1 MTGLG
6 GGRVFLLLHS
16 LSKTL
21 SSTSLGKKSES
32 ESDFLRFGGGGLSSL
47 TFGSR
52 IGFGFGWTLFRLR
65 GGASLSMSGTSFVF
79 FFLAIFCFFFFLGG
93 EALFRFLFTP
103 NMSSTFPV
111 AERWFMVFIFCV
123 RRSLWGLRVWLRV
136 SCVSLYSESFQRVAE
151 WIPSEFRC
159 KLLGQFYSFEFRH
172 VRICNV
178 ARGWSSIATFCKIDT
193 SPLEVHLLFYPTVF
207 LTSSQTFSR
216 FCRWSVDDLFFCH
229 FVVQECIHSK
239 QNRKLYSV
247 ASSRSDVTF
256 MQSVIREHFSLL
268 KVFAEF

>member
-1 MTGLG
+1 
-6 GGRVFLLLHS
+6 
-16 LSKTL
+16 
-21 SSTSLGKKSES
+21 
-32 ESDFLRFGGGGLSSL
+32 
-47 TFGSR
+47 
-52 IGFGFGWTLFRLR
+52 
-65 GGASLSMSGTSFVF
+65 
-79 FFLAIFCFFFFLGG
+79 
-93 EALFRFLFTP
+93 
-103 NMSSTFPV
+103 
-111 AERWFMVFIFCV
+111 MVFIFCV

-229 FVVQECIHSK
+229 FVVQGCIHSK
-239 QNRKLYSV
+239 LNRKLYSV

-268 KVFAEF
+268 QKKKFLFAEFKIDRFWARPLTNPLHWGGGGHPWLVWENLHNKAFFRLFYIISPYGQPLKNQDFRDRITRHHQ